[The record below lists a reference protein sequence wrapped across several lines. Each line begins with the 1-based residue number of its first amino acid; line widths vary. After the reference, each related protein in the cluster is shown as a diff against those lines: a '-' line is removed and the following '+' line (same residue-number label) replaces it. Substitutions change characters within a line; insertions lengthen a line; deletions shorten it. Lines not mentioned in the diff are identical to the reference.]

1 MYSISHKSDAAY
13 TFAIFLSYLR
23 VEGIPSEVVMVRSN
37 DGGEFSE
44 ETFGKMCR
52 ERNIKQGLNSQQKS
66 LSTTVLQN
74 ES

>member
-13 TFAIFLSYLR
+13 TFAIFLSDLR

-37 DGGEFSE
+37 DGREFGEG
-44 ETFGKMCR
+44 TFGKMCR
-52 ERNIKQGLNSQQKS
+52 ERNIKQGFNSQQKS